1 MYRIYFARS
10 LLAGM
15 LLVLSGCQAG
25 EEAPADNPDE
35 QPSALAAE
43 AVSDLADR
51 LGLSAGD
58 VRLVSEEAVTWRD
71 GSLGCPQKGMMYTQA
86 LAPGTLIVLAVGDRE
101 YRYHAG
107 EGRGAFYC
115 SNPQSPLDVNPA
127 Q

>member
-1 MYRIYFARS
+1 MHRICFARS
-10 LLAGM
+10 LLAGV
-15 LLVLSGCQAG
+15 LLGLSGCQAG
-25 EEAPADNPDE
+25 EQAPDKSPD
-35 QPSALAAE
+35 QQLSALATE

-58 VRLVSEEAVTWRD
+58 VRLVSEESVTWRD

-86 LAPGTLIVLAVGDRE
+86 LVPGTLIVLAVGDLE

-107 EGRGAFYC
+107 QGRGAFYC

-127 Q
+127 E